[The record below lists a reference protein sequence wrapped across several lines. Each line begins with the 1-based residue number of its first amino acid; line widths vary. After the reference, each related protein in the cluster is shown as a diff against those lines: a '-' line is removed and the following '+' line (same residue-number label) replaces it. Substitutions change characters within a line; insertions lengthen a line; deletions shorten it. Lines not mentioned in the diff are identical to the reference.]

1 MDMLLRAAN
10 AAGQETFTVISDLKG
25 WSLKNFSLPLL
36 RLMIGI
42 LQNYYP
48 ERLGRVLVVSTPM
61 AFRAIWSLVLPLL
74 DERTRIKI
82 HLCGGNAKEE
92 LLKLIDAD
100 SLEKE
105 YGGNH
110 SPPYPC
116 RDPLIAPLYE
126 VEERLL
132 VSAAGAVK
140 AASDDE
146 ELATNQ
152 IEALNHKRDDEVP
165 EKLQHKKKRAYFSRN
180 KLRKM
185 ILKLTQSERS
195 DMEEDPGSPLAS
207 PSQRRPVSGG
217 FTKLLGRT
225 STLNAVDEG
234 AGKSAVQLEA
244 ELAELAKK
252 HAADTKALGER
263 VGELAKVIK
272 ALGTGRRVSEA
283 DRPPAAS
290 PALASNL
297 LIVLVIALL
306 SVQLYCLKELS
317 ALRQH

>member
-1 MDMLLRAAN
+1 
-10 AAGQETFTVISDLKG
+10 V
-25 WSLKNFSLPLL
+25 
-36 RLMIGI
+36 
-42 LQNYYP
+42 
-48 ERLGRVLVVSTPM
+48 
-61 AFRAIWSLVLPLL
+61 PLL

-82 HLCGGNAKEE
+82 HLCGSNAKEE

-110 SPPYPC
+110 SPPYPS
-116 RDPLIAPLYE
+116 RDPLITPLYE

-140 AASDDE
+140 GASDDE
-146 ELATNQ
+146 ELAANQ

-165 EKLQHKKKRAYFSRN
+165 DKLQHKHKRAYFSRT

-185 ILKLTQSERS
+185 ISRLTQNDRS
-195 DMEEDPGSPLAS
+195 DMEEDPSSPLAS
-207 PSQRRPVSGG
+207 PSQRRPISGG
-217 FTKLLGRT
+217 FTKLLSRS
-225 STLNAVDEG
+225 STLNTEG
-234 AGKSAVQLEA
+234 AGKSVAELEA
-244 ELAELAKK
+244 ELADLAKK

-272 ALGTGRRVSEA
+272 ALSGTGRRALDA
-283 DRPPAAS
+283 DRPPAA
-290 PALASNL
+290 PAANPVLASNL
-297 LIVLVIALL
+297 LLALVIALL

-317 ALRQH
+317 VLRQH